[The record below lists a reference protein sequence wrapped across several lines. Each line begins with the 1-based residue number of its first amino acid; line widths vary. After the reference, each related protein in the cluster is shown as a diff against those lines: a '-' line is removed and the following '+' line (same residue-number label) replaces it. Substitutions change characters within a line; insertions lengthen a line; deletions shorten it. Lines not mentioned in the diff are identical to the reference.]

1 MSGPVWALHTG
12 VTLEEVNVHLAA
24 LEAGGLLG
32 ITEEHGR
39 ATVYLSRRLDAAGV
53 DGTWERV
60 EPRDWNAA
68 WKADFDPVVV
78 GNVAIVAPWHD
89 RVEGTAVTLV
99 VEPAQAFG
107 TGHHETTTTCLA
119 ALQELDLRGA
129 SVFDVGTG
137 TGVLALAA
145 TALGAGRVLAVDI
158 DPLAVEAAKDNAA
171 ANGLAIEVAAGSA
184 SAAGGEQFDVVIVN
198 IDTATLSALASDL
211 VAAMAP
217 GGRFLGSGVSN
228 ERIDEA
234 VAALTAAGLD
244 VTATPGQ
251 EWALLQAFRPQPRST
266 HP

>member
-1 MSGPVWALHTG
+1 MSGPVWALHTAA
-12 VTLEEVNVHLAA
+12 TLDEVNVHLAV

-39 ATVYLSRRLDAAGV
+39 ATVYLSQRLETAGI
-53 DGTWERV
+53 DGTWERI

-89 RVEGTAVTLV
+89 DGSGAAVTLV

-119 ALQELDLRGA
+119 ALQELDLDGA
-129 SVFDVGTG
+129 TVFDVGTG

-145 TALGAGRVLAVDI
+145 KALGAGRVLAVDI
-158 DPLAVEAAKDNAA
+158 DPLAVQAATDNAA
-171 ANGLAIEVAAGSA
+171 ANAIDVEVAAGSA
-184 SAAGGEQFDVVIVN
+184 SAAAGDTFDIVVAN
-198 IDTATLSALASDL
+198 IDTTTLSALADDL
-211 VAAMAP
+211 VAAVRP
-217 GGRFLGSGVSN
+217 GGRFIGSGVSN

-234 VAALTAAGLD
+234 VAALDSAGLR
-244 VTATPGQ
+244 VAAIPGT
-251 EWALLQAFRPQPRST
+251 EWALLRGSRPN
-266 HP
+266 